1 MPQSSPQ
8 PAPQPTA
15 REGARHPPPAD
26 ETASPEPGSATPDPS
41 TPGALFRALV
51 DAGARASLAY
61 TADHQVRNVLES
73 VIAAQ
78 LQPLAARL
86 DRLNQEMDRRFDRV
100 EAKLADH
107 DRRLDVLDARVRL
120 LVGAFGVLISVLLA
134 VFGFLFTR

>member
-1 MPQSSPQ
+1 M
-8 PAPQPTA
+8 
-15 REGARHPPPAD
+15 
-26 ETASPEPGSATPDPS
+26 
-41 TPGALFRALV
+41 
-51 DAGARASLAY
+51 
-61 TADHQVRNVLES
+61 LES

-107 DRRLDVLDARVRL
+107 DRRLDVLDARQRL